1 MQYEAVHERKFG
13 MNKIATSTLAAL
25 MAVTAVIPAT
35 TTSAEAGHRRGAWIA
50 GGVILGATALAIA
63 GSRRAHASEVYVD
76 EDEDEAFRRRCHQLE
91 HRCNEGSDW
100 ACEKY
105 ERRGC

>member
-1 MQYEAVHERKFG
+1 MKF
-13 MNKIATSTLAAL
+13 MTTTALAAL
-25 MAVTAVIPAT
+25 LAFGAALPVTS
-35 TTSAEAGHRRGAWIA
+35 TSAQAGHRRGALIA

-76 EDEDEAFRRRCHQLE
+76 DDEDEAFRRQCRRLE

-100 ACEKY
+100 ACERY
-105 ERRGC
+105 DRRGC

>member
-1 MQYEAVHERKFG
+1 MQYYAVHERKFA

-25 MAVTAVIPAT
+25 MAVSAVLPAMT
-35 TTSAEAGHRRGAWIA
+35 TQAEARRGRGALIA

-63 GSRRAHASEVYVD
+63 GSRRSHASEYYADD
-76 EDEDEAFRRRCHQLE
+76 EDDSWRRRCRQLE

>member
-1 MQYEAVHERKFG
+1 

-35 TTSAEAGHRRGAWIA
+35 TTSADAGHRRGAWIA

-63 GSRRAHASEVYVD
+63 GSRRSHASEYYADD
-76 EDEDEAFRRRCHQLE
+76 EGDQWRRRCHRLE

-105 ERRGC
+105 ETSGCTE

>member
-1 MQYEAVHERKFG
+1 MKSL
-13 MNKIATSTLAAL
+13 TSTAMAAL
-25 MAVTAVIPAT
+25 LAVSAIIPAT
-35 TTSAEAGHRRGAWIA
+35 SQPAEARNRGAWIA

-63 GSRRAHASEVYVD
+63 GSRRSHASEVYVD